1 VEYGAG
7 QAAMLRTRYPKGF
20 PPYGSGVGQMYGP
33 NAAVHAAKLAFEKWW
48 LWRWF

>member
-7 QAAMLRTRYPKGF
+7 QAAMLRTRYLKGF
-20 PPYGSGVGQMYGP
+20 PPYGSGAGVMYGP
-33 NAAVHAAKLAFEKWW
+33 SRAIHLAKLAFETWW